1 MFHKLLH
8 SRPEPLS
15 ECLFQYASAT
25 SARSRRKPFQL
36 LLPHTRTTRYR
47 ESFSIDQLFYGTHSR
62 TTYNHSRIVN
72 HFAMLSRTTT
82 NHINLPQQK
91 TFTYHSPLPFLN
103 LQIVC
108 THLPDCV
115 TSHATIFS
123 QPLDGDPLDQGS
135 SLLGNPIINSKKLN
149 VVKNPEKSGLEPTAP
164 NRLADRKHCALSTQR
179 LSQIPFY

>member
-8 SRPEPLS
+8 GRPGPLS

-36 LLPHTRTTRYR
+36 LLPPPPPHTHTHAT
-47 ESFSIDQLFYGTHSR
+47 ENLFSIDRLFCKTHSR

-91 TFTYHSPLPFLN
+91 TFTYHSPLPFLS

-108 THLPDCV
+108 THIPDCV
-115 TSHATIFS
+115 TSHATIFL
-123 QPLDGDPLDQGS
+123 QLLDGDPLDQGS
-135 SLLGNPIINSKKLN
+135 SLFGNP
-149 VVKNPEKSGLEPTAP
+149 
-164 NRLADRKHCALSTQR
+164 
-179 LSQIPFY
+179 